1 MNKLKIC
8 TLTVL
13 FSTLAFA
20 PESRAATIA
29 PSIQVKQAAQWFT
42 GFFDNAQQVASK
54 PSVPFITTLNCKV
67 ELANA
72 NPVDETENIYL
83 EQRSSAFNRI
93 RFYSFSEADSGVKLS
108 IRSFVNPNILSGIC
122 NNPQPERIINN
133 SNILETS
140 CDLLLMLQN
149 NRYIANNAPNGCPSS
164 SGGKVV
170 SSLTLGNGV
179 IDSLDQ
185 IFDARGNLI
194 VSTPIEF
201 RRFKSIPESSN
212 TLGLLALGMSLTF
225 SRKQR
230 YKSTDKKK
238 AFV

>member
-1 MNKLKIC
+1 MNKLKVC

-20 PESRAATIA
+20 QESHAATIVA
-29 PSIQVKQAAQWFT
+29 STQVKQAAQWFT

-54 PSVPFITTLNCKV
+54 PSVPFITTSNCQV
-67 ELANA
+67 ELADA
-72 NPVDETENIYL
+72 NPIDETENIYL

-93 RFYSFSEADSGVKLS
+93 RFYSFTKADSGVKLS

-133 SNILETS
+133 SNVLETS
-140 CDLLLMLQN
+140 CDLLLTLQN

-170 SSLTLGNGV
+170 SSLTLSNGV

-185 IFDARGNLI
+185 IFDATGNLI

-201 RRFKSIPESSN
+201 RRVKSIPESSN

-230 YKSTDKKK
+230 HKSTSKKK

>member
-1 MNKLKIC
+1 MNKLKVC

-13 FSTLAFA
+13 FSTLAFT

-29 PSIQVKQAAQWFT
+29 PSTQVKQAAQWFT
-42 GFFDNAQQVASK
+42 GFFNNAQQVASK
-54 PSVPFITTLNCKV
+54 PSVPFIATSNCKV

-93 RFYSFSEADSGVKLS
+93 RFYSFSETDSGVKLS

-185 IFDARGNLI
+185 IFDATGNLI

-201 RRFKSIPESSN
+201 RRVKSIPEPSY

-225 SRKQR
+225 SVKQR
-230 YKSTDKKK
+230 YKSTNKKK

>member
-1 MNKLKIC
+1 MNKLKVC

-20 PESRAATIA
+20 QESHAATIV
-29 PSIQVKQAAQWFT
+29 PSTQVKQAAQWFT
-42 GFFDNAQQVASK
+42 GFFDNAQQVANK
-54 PSVPFITTLNCKV
+54 PSVPFITTSNCKV
-67 ELANA
+67 ELADA

-93 RFYSFSEADSGVKLS
+93 RFYSFSEANSSVKLS

-140 CDLLLMLQN
+140 CDLLLTLQN

-185 IFDARGNLI
+185 IFDATGNLI

-201 RRFKSIPESSN
+201 RSRKSIPESSN

-225 SRKQR
+225 SRNQR
-230 YKSTDKKK
+230 HKSTSKKK